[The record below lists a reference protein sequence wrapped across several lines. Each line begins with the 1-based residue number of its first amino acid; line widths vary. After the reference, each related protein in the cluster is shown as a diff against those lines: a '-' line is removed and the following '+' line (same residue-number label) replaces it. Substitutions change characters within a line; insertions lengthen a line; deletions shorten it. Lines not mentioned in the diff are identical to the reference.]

1 MGLDYIADD
10 PKMTADFYSELL
22 RAYELLGDAK
32 KIEKYRTLIN
42 NLN

>member
-1 MGLDYIADD
+1 
-10 PKMTADFYSELL
+10 MTADFYSELL